1 MKSLKIYITKIQFVL
16 ILLLVS
22 LNTKAQELNCR
33 VSINSAEIGVSNK
46 QIFTTLQ
53 TAISDYMNNTKW
65 TGLLYGQ
72 NEKIDCILTI
82 NILQAS
88 VGGQFGGTIQLLV
101 SRPVYDSTYLTP
113 VLSFNDSDVAFS
125 YEEYEPLVYNENAFT
140 SNLVSL
146 LTFYAYTIIGFEA
159 DSFSYKGGENFFKSA
174 EHVVNTAQ
182 QGGARGWN
190 RIDGNNTR
198 FQLIDNLL
206 SPVYDEFRS
215 AMYVYHLQGLDRM
228 IENNRDAKIAI
239 SKSII
244 GFESLYDERPNT
256 FLIRV
261 FMDTKSDEIVDIF
274 SDGPRIE
281 TTELREVL
289 SKIFPSFDPKWKEI
303 KI

>member
-1 MKSLKIYITKIQFVL
+1 MKSQKSYMRKVQFVL
-16 ILLLVS
+16 ILLFIS
-22 LNTKAQELNCR
+22 FSTKSQELNCR
-33 VSINSAEIGVSNK
+33 VNINATEIGVSNK

-53 TAISDYMNNTKW
+53 TAITDYLNNTKW
-65 TGLLYGQ
+65 TGLLYG
-72 NEKIDCILTI
+72 NSEKIDCILTL
-82 NILQAS
+82 NILEVKS
-88 VGGQFGGTIQLLV
+88 GSQFSGSIQLLV
-101 SRPVYDSTYLTP
+101 SRPVYDSTYMTP
-113 VLSFNDSDVAFS
+113 ILSFNDNDVSFS
-125 YEEYEPLVYNENAFT
+125 YEEYEPLLYNENTFS
-140 SNLVSL
+140 SNLVSI
-146 LTFYAYTIIGFEA
+146 LTYYAYTIIGFTA

-174 EHVVNTAQ
+174 EQVVFTAQ
-182 QGGARGWN
+182 QGGSSGWK

-198 FQLIDNLL
+198 YQLNENLL

-215 AMYVYHLQGLDRM
+215 AMYIYHLQGLDRM
-228 IENNRDAKIAI
+228 VENNRDAKIAI

-244 GFESLYDERPNT
+244 GFENLYDERPNT

>member
-1 MKSLKIYITKIQFVL
+1 MRKFQFVL
-16 ILLLVS
+16 ILFLVS
-22 LNTKAQELNCR
+22 LNTRSQELNCR
-33 VSINSAEIGVSNK
+33 VSINATEIGVSNR

-65 TGLLYGQ
+65 TGLLYGN
-72 NEKIDCILTI
+72 NEKIDCILTL
-82 NILQAS
+82 NIFEVIS
-88 VGGQFGGTIQLLV
+88 GSQFSGSLQLLV

-113 VLSFNDSDVAFS
+113 ILSFNDNDISFS
-125 YEEYEPLVYNENAFT
+125 YEEYEPLIYNENTFT
-140 SNLVSL
+140 SNLVSI

-174 EHVVNTAQ
+174 EQAVFTGQ
-182 QGGARGWN
+182 QGGASGWK

-198 FQLIDNLL
+198 YQLNENLL

-215 AMYVYHLQGLDRM
+215 AMYIYHMQGLDRM
-228 IENNRDAKIAI
+228 VENSRDAKIAI

-261 FMDTKSDEIVDIF
+261 FMDTKGDEIVDIF

-289 SKIFPSFDPKWKEI
+289 SKIFPSFDPKWKQI

>member
-1 MKSLKIYITKIQFVL
+1 V
-16 ILLLVS
+16 
-22 LNTKAQELNCR
+22 N
-33 VSINSAEIGVSNK
+33 INAAEIGVSNK

-53 TAISDYMNNTKW
+53 TAITDYMNNTKR
-65 TGLLYGQ
+65 TGLLYGN
-72 NEKIDCILTI
+72 NEKIDCILSI
-82 NILQAS
+82 NVLEVS
-88 VGGQFGGTIQLLV
+88 GGTQFGGTLQLLV

-113 VLSFNDSDVAFS
+113 VLSFNDSDISFS
-125 YEEYEPLVYNENAFT
+125 YEEYEPLIYNENAFT
-140 SNLVSL
+140 SNLVSI

-174 EHVVNTAQ
+174 EQVVNMAQ

-206 SPVYDEFRS
+206 SPVYDVFRS
-215 AMYVYHLQGLDRM
+215 AMYTYHLQGLDRM
-228 IENNRDAKIAI
+228 IENDRDAKIAI

-261 FMDTKSDEIVDIF
+261 FMDTKGDEIVDIF